1 MSMLLRMSCVLG
13 LALISSIATAAEPV
27 FELGPVVKAAV
38 GPEGHYGFPRLV
50 RAKDGRLLV
59 FYRIGNEHAAGNSS
73 IGVRHSTDDGKTW
86 SDERI
91 VWRAPNGTSA
101 HNPVALVTRSGEVIL
116 WISRYVF
123 SEKNH
128 ERQHQV
134 ITRSTDH
141 GLTWSVPEPFDKS
154 TERSSYYMTDA
165 IQTTDG
171 LLACD
176 AAFPP
181 SGAGSCFVQVWHS
194 ADDGKTWQV
203 ISQLTKTDEN
213 FGDEVG
219 LLETEPGVI
228 LCVLRHR
235 GKAHPEL
242 EGKTWRLR
250 SKDGGKTWTPREDVS
265 GMVGKLQRPF
275 LTRLDD
281 KTIVLSGRGGSR
293 QTVAFLSRDN
303 GQTFGD
309 RFVLDTYQAEGG
321 YTAAVTSGPRSIVI
335 CWHSDEGEAKGHPDI
350 KVATLKVIA
359 KE

>member
-1 MSMLLRMSCVLG
+1 MLRVI
-13 LALISSIATAAEPV
+13 LAAIIGVMATHAAAAEPV

-50 RAKDGRLLV
+50 RAKDGRLLT
-59 FYRIGNEHAAGNSS
+59 FYRIGNEHASGNSS

-91 VWRAPNGTSA
+91 VWRAPDGTSA
-101 HNPVALVTRSGEVIL
+101 HNPVALVARSGEVIL
-116 WISRYVF
+116 WISRFVF

-141 GLTWSVPEPFDKS
+141 GLTWSKPEQFDKN

-165 IQTTDG
+165 IQTGNG

-181 SGAGSCFVQVWHS
+181 SGAGSCYVQAWHS
-194 ADDGKTWQV
+194 TDDGKTWNV
-203 ISQLTKTDEN
+203 ISQLTKPDEN

-219 LLETEPGVI
+219 LLETEPSVI

-242 EGKTWRLR
+242 AGKTWRLWSR
-250 SKDGGKTWTPREDVS
+250 DGGKTWTPREDVS
-265 GMVGKLQRPF
+265 PMVGQLQRPF
-275 LTRLDD
+275 LTRLDE

-309 RFVLDTYQAEGG
+309 KFVLDTYQGEGG
-321 YTAAVTSGPRSIVI
+321 YTAAVPNGPRSVVI
-335 CWHSDEGEAKGHPDI
+335 AWHSDEGEPKSKPDI
-350 KVATLKVIA
+350 KVATLKIVDR
-359 KE
+359 K